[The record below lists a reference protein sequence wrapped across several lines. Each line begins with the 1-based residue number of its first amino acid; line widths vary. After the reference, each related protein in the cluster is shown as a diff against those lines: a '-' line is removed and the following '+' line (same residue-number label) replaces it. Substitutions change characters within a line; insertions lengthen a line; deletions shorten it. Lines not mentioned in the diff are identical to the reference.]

1 MGKYNDLKKC
11 YLIAEIG
18 VNHNGDMDLAKK
30 MIDEAI
36 ASGADAVKFQTFKA
50 ETLVTKG
57 TPKVRYQEATTTPDE
72 THYQMIEKLE
82 LREDQHVLL
91 KDYCDLNG
99 VDFIST
105 PYDPTSVDFL
115 ESLGVQQYK
124 IASADLVD
132 LELLKRVA
140 ATKKPVLLSVGMARL
155 GEVEDALEVFSNY
168 DEGNIILLHCV
179 SNYPCSD
186 ESLNLRVMKT
196 LQTAFSHPVGY
207 SDHSASS
214 QASVL
219 SIALGAKVVEKH
231 FTLDKTLPGP
241 DHKASSTPDEFLQ
254 LSKAVRRAELM
265 LGSGEKKCQ
274 SEEVQMASVSRK
286 SIALAR
292 DMNAGE
298 VITYDDLV
306 MMRPGTG
313 LRAKVLKDVIGL
325 KLRRGLPKHFI
336 VKWTDLE
343 FI

>member
-1 MGKYNDLKKC
+1 MGKYINLKKC

-18 VNHNGDMDLAKK
+18 VNHNGNMSLAKE
-30 MIDEAI
+30 MINAAI

-57 TPKVRYQEATTTPDE
+57 TPKVRYQEATTIPDE

-82 LREDQHVLL
+82 LKEEQHILL
-91 KDYCDLNG
+91 KDYCDENSI
-99 VDFIST
+99 DFIST
-105 PYDPTSVDFL
+105 PYDPASVDFL

-140 ATKKPVLLSVGMARL
+140 TTKKPVLLSVGMARL
-155 GEVEDALEVFSNY
+155 GEIEDALQVFSDY
-168 DEGNIILLHCV
+168 ERGNLLLLHCV

-196 LQTAFSHPVGY
+196 LETAFNYPIGY
-207 SDHSASS
+207 SDHSVGS
-214 QASVL
+214 QASIL
-219 SIALGAKVVEKH
+219 SLALGAKVIEKH

-241 DHKASSTPDEFLQ
+241 DQKSSSTPDEFKK

-265 LGSGEKKCQ
+265 LGSGIKSCQ
-274 SEEVQMASVSRK
+274 PEEMQMSLVSRK
-286 SIALAR
+286 SITLAR
-292 DMNAGE
+292 DMNAGD
-298 VITYDDLV
+298 VITHHDLI

-313 LRAKVLKDVIGL
+313 LPAKVLQDVIGL
-325 KLRRGLPKHFI
+325 KLRKGLSKDSL
-336 VKWTDLE
+336 VRWTDLE
-343 FI
+343 SI

>member
-1 MGKYNDLKKC
+1 MGKYNNLKKC

-18 VNHNGDMDLAKK
+18 VNHNGNMTLAKE
-30 MIDEAI
+30 MIDAAI
-36 ASGADAVKFQTFKA
+36 TSGADAVKFQTFKA

-82 LREDQHVLL
+82 LKEEQHVLL
-91 KDYCDLNG
+91 KDYCDENSI
-99 VDFIST
+99 DFIST
-105 PYDPTSVDFL
+105 PYDPASVDFL

-155 GEVEDALEVFSNY
+155 GDVEDALEMFSDY
-168 DEGNIILLHCV
+168 EKGNLLLLHCV

-196 LQTAFSHPVGY
+196 LETAFNYPVGY
-207 SDHSASS
+207 SDHSIGS
-214 QASVL
+214 QASIL
-219 SIALGAKVVEKH
+219 SLALGAKVVEKH

-241 DHKASSTPDEFLQ
+241 DHKASSTPDEFLE

-265 LGSGEKKCQ
+265 LGSGIKKCQ
-274 SEEVQMASVSRK
+274 SEEMQMASVSRK
-286 SIALAR
+286 SITLAR
-292 DMNAGE
+292 DMNAGD
-298 VITYDDLV
+298 VITHDDLI

-325 KLRRGLPKHFI
+325 KLRKDLSKHSL
-336 VKWTDLE
+336 VEWTDLE
-343 FI
+343 SI

>member
-1 MGKYNDLKKC
+1 MGKYNNLKKC

-18 VNHNGDMDLAKK
+18 VNHNGNMTLAKE
-30 MIDEAI
+30 MIDAAI
-36 ASGADAVKFQTFKA
+36 TSGADAVKFQTFKA

-82 LREDQHVLL
+82 LKEEQHVLL
-91 KDYCDLNG
+91 KDYCDENSI
-99 VDFIST
+99 DFIST
-105 PYDPTSVDFL
+105 PYDPASVDFL
-115 ESLGVQQYK
+115 ESLGIQQYK

-155 GEVEDALEVFSNY
+155 GDVEDALEIFSDY
-168 DEGNIILLHCV
+168 EKGNLLLLHCV

-196 LQTAFSHPVGY
+196 LESAFNYPVGY
-207 SDHSASS
+207 SDHSIGS
-214 QASVL
+214 QASIL
-219 SIALGAKVVEKH
+219 SLALGAKVVEKH

-241 DHKASSTPDEFLQ
+241 DHKASSTPDEFLE
-254 LSKAVRRAELM
+254 LSKAVRRSELM
-265 LGSGEKKCQ
+265 LGSGIKKCQ
-274 SEEVQMASVSRK
+274 SEEAQMASVSRK
-286 SIALAR
+286 SITLAR
-292 DMNAGE
+292 DMNAGD
-298 VITYDDLV
+298 VITHDDLI

-325 KLRRGLPKHFI
+325 KLRKNLSKHSL
-336 VKWTDLE
+336 VGWTDLE
-343 FI
+343 ST

>member
-1 MGKYNDLKKC
+1 MGKYINLKKC

-18 VNHNGDMDLAKK
+18 VNHNGNMSLAKE
-30 MIDEAI
+30 MINAAI

-57 TPKVRYQEATTTPDE
+57 TPKVRYQEATTIPDE

-82 LREDQHVLL
+82 LKEEQHVLL
-91 KDYCDLNG
+91 KDYCDENSI
-99 VDFIST
+99 DFIST
-105 PYDPTSVDFL
+105 PYDPASVDFL

-140 ATKKPVLLSVGMARL
+140 TTKKPVLLSVGMARL
-155 GEVEDALEVFSNY
+155 GEIEDALQVFSDY
-168 DEGNIILLHCV
+168 ERGNLLLLHCV

-196 LQTAFSHPVGY
+196 LETAFNYPIGY
-207 SDHSASS
+207 SDHSVGS
-214 QASVL
+214 QASIL
-219 SIALGAKVVEKH
+219 SLALGAKVIEKH

-241 DHKASSTPDEFLQ
+241 DQKSSSTPDEFKK

-265 LGSGEKKCQ
+265 LGSGIKSCQ
-274 SEEVQMASVSRK
+274 PEEMQMSSVSRK
-286 SIALAR
+286 SITLAR
-292 DMNAGE
+292 DMNAGD
-298 VITYDDLV
+298 VITHHDLI

-313 LRAKVLKDVIGL
+313 LPAKVLQDVIGL
-325 KLRRGLPKHFI
+325 KLRKGLSKHSL
-336 VKWTDLE
+336 VRWTDLE
-343 FI
+343 SI

>member
-1 MGKYNDLKKC
+1 MGKYNNLKKC

-18 VNHNGDMDLAKK
+18 VNHNGDMDLARK
-30 MIDEAI
+30 MIDAAI

-50 ETLVTKG
+50 GTLVTKG
-57 TPKVRYQEATTTPDE
+57 TPKVRYQEATTTPGE

-82 LREDQHVLL
+82 LKEDQHVLL
-91 KDYCDLNG
+91 KDYCDVNG

-105 PYDPTSVDFL
+105 PYDQASVDFL
-115 ESLGVQQYK
+115 ESLDVQQYK

-155 GEVEDALEVFSNY
+155 GEVEDALEVFSSY
-168 DEGNIILLHCV
+168 DNGDLLLLHCV

-186 ESLNLRVMKT
+186 ESLNLRVMET
-196 LQTAFSHPVGY
+196 LQSAFRHPVGY
-207 SDHSASS
+207 SDHSIGS

-241 DHKASSTPDEFLQ
+241 DHKASSTPNEFLE

-265 LGSGEKKCQ
+265 LGSGVKRCQ
-274 SEEVQMASVSRK
+274 SEETQMASVSRK
-286 SIALAR
+286 SITLTM
-292 DMNAGE
+292 DIKTGD
-298 VITYDDLV
+298 VISKDDLV

-313 LRAKVLKDVIGL
+313 LMAKEIPKVIGMKARDNL
-325 KLRRGLPKHFI
+325 VKHQI
-336 VKWTDLE
+336 LSWDDLE
-343 FI
+343 K